1 MAQKKLQRGD
11 SVVVKPNVKEL
22 DLNINIGGWQG
33 RVAEIEEDGLIGIDW
48 DSLTLKQIS
57 DKTIVYCEVEGLDW
71 ARAYLEPDDIEQ
83 TTARDTEDDV
93 VKAVEDIES
102 KHDFSWTDEESDE
115 SEEIDRR
122 IQDILDGAE
131 DESEEAAYE
140 VWQEYLE
147 DELEF
152 PFEAEI
158 VECQEEGPLQEGDQV
173 TVVGIYEDEE
183 EYDVFDDDIDDID
196 DIFGILVV
204 LRHGREEYEFPLC
217 DLEVLDKSSSNYQPV
232 KDYAIWFADQ

>member
-1 MAQKKLQRGD
+1 MVQGKLQLGD
-11 SVVVKPNVKEL
+11 SVIVKPNVEEL

-33 RVAEIEEDGLIGIDW
+33 RVAEIEEEDGLIGIDW
-48 DSLTLKQIS
+48 DSLTLKQIP

-71 ARAYLEPDDIEQ
+71 ARAYLEPADVEQ

-93 VKAVEDIES
+93 VKAIEDIES
-102 KHDFSWTDEESDE
+102 KHDFTWTDEDPEE

-122 IQDILDGAE
+122 IQAVLDNAE
-131 DESEEAAYE
+131 DESEEAAFE

-158 VECQEEGPLQEGDQV
+158 FECQEEGPLQEGDQV
-173 TVVGIYEDEE
+173 TVVDIYEDDDE
-183 EYDVFDDDIDDID
+183 EYDVFDDDIEDIY
-196 DIFGILVV
+196 GILVS
-204 LRHGREEYEFPLC
+204 LRHGREKYEFPLC

-232 KDYAIWFADQ
+232 KDYAIWLANR

>member
-1 MAQKKLQRGD
+1 MAQSKLQLGD

-33 RVAEIEEDGLIGIDW
+33 RVAEIEEEDGLIGIDW
-48 DSLTLKQIS
+48 DSLTLKQIPE
-57 DKTIVYCEVEGLDW
+57 KTIIYCEVEGLDW
-71 ARAYLEPDDIEQ
+71 ARAYLEPEDIEQ

-93 VKAVEDIES
+93 AKAVEHIES
-102 KHDFSWTDEESDE
+102 KHDFSWLDEDSEE

-131 DESEEAAYE
+131 DESEEAAFE

-147 DELEF
+147 DELQF
-152 PFEAEI
+152 PFEAE
-158 VECQEEGPLQEGDQV
+158 VFECQEEGPLQEGDRV
-173 TVVGIYEDEE
+173 TVVGIYEDDDE
-183 EYDVFDDDIDDID
+183 EYDAFEDDIE

-217 DLEVLDKSSSNYQPV
+217 DLEVLDKSSDNYQPV
-232 KDYAIWFADQ
+232 KDYAIWFADR

>member
-1 MAQKKLQRGD
+1 MAQGELRLGD
-11 SVVVKPNVKEL
+11 SVIVKPNVEEL

-33 RVAEIEEDGLIGIDW
+33 RVAEIEEEDGLIGIDW
-48 DSLTLKQIS
+48 DSLTLKQIP

-71 ARAYLEPDDIEQ
+71 ARVYLAPEEVEQ
-83 TTARDTEDDV
+83 TTARDSVDDV
-93 VKAVEDIES
+93 VKAIEDIES
-102 KHDFSWTDEESDE
+102 KHDFTWTDEDPEE

-122 IQDILDGAE
+122 IQAVLDNAE
-131 DESEEAAYE
+131 DESEEAAFE

-158 VECQEEGPLQEGDQV
+158 FECQEEGPLQEGDQV
-173 TVVGIYEDEE
+173 TVVGIYEDDDE
-183 EYDVFDDDIDDID
+183 EYDDIEDIY
-196 DIFGILVV
+196 GILVL
-204 LRHGREEYEFPLC
+204 LRHGREKYEFPLC

-232 KDYAIWFADQ
+232 KDYAIWFANR

>member
-1 MAQKKLQRGD
+1 MAQRKLQLGD
-11 SVVVKPNVKEL
+11 SVIVKPNVEEL

-33 RVAEIEEDGLIGIDW
+33 RVAEIEEEDGLIGIDW
-48 DSLTLKQIS
+48 DSLSLKQLS

-71 ARAYLEPDDIEQ
+71 ARVYLAPEDVEQ
-83 TTARDTEDDV
+83 TTARDSVDDV
-93 VKAVEDIES
+93 VKAIEDIES
-102 KHDFSWTDEESDE
+102 KHDFTWTDEDPEE

-122 IQDILDGAE
+122 IQAVLDNAE
-131 DESEEAAYE
+131 DESEEAAFE

-152 PFEAEI
+152 PFEAEV

-173 TVVGIYEDEE
+173 TVVDIYEDDDE
-183 EYDVFDDDIDDID
+183 EYDVFDDDIEDIY
-196 DIFGILVV
+196 GILVL
-204 LRHGREEYEFPLC
+204 LRHGREKYEFPLC

-232 KDYAIWFADQ
+232 KDYAIWFANR